1 MYPEEAGEKICV
13 GRELIAD
20 LRKVLTHPD
29 GEYVIIPGAI
39 PQGRTIVMNDND
51 IDSLKAASLR
61 KNLGTKPEETYV
73 EEPEEEKEEKPVQK
87 PVQKS
92 AQKKRPVK
100 KKDIEEDDDDDFDK
114 DEEDDDDEEV
124 NPALSKVM
132 MALGI
137 GWFHYTGCDY
147 FLYYRSC
154 GRLLWW
160 QRQSFWPQEQ
170 RYINGIYFNRIGF

>member
-1 MYPEEAGEKICV
+1 M
-13 GRELIAD
+13 
-20 LRKVLTHPD
+20 THPD
-29 GEYVIIPGAI
+29 GEYVVIPGAI

-61 KNLGTKPEETYV
+61 KNFGTKPEETYV
-73 EEPEEEKEEKPVQK
+73 EEPEEEEEEKPVQK
-87 PVQKS
+87 PVQK
-92 AQKKRPVK
+92 KRPVK
-100 KKDIEEDDDDDFDK
+100 KKDLEEDNDDFDK

-137 GWFHYTGCDY
+137 GGFIILAVII
-147 FLYYRSC
+147 FFIYRSC

-160 QRQSFWPQEQ
+160 QR
-170 RYINGIYFNRIGF
+170 